1 MVIYHSKNPRAL
13 KNYATSTLPLLCK
26 WSNKAWISAPLFP
39 AWLTEYFKFTV
50 EIHSEK
56 KIPFKILLL
65 LDNTCG
71 LPRALMETYNEITV
85 VFIFASTTSILQP
98 KGQGV
103 ISILKSYSLTY
114 TLCKA
119 LHHRCSFLM
128 DLGKSIENLLER
140 THHSRCRWGRLW
152 FTGRN
157 QNISI
162 NGSLKEVDSNLHGWL
177 LGIHDLGG
185 GSNCRCGRI
194 RSGAW
199 RCDWIDAISW

>member
-1 MVIYHSKNPRAL
+1 MLHLPCLCSVNG
-13 KNYATSTLPLLCK
+13 ATKPEFQHLCFQHGLLNIL
-26 WSNKAWISAPLFP
+26 S
-39 AWLTEYFKFTV
+39 
-50 EIHSEK
+50 
-56 KIPFKILLL
+56 LLL
-65 LDNTCG
+65 RSTQKKRFLSKYYSCLIIHCG
-71 LPRALMETYNEITV
+71 LPRALMEMYNEITV
-85 VFIFASTTSILQP
+85 VFISASTTSILQP

-114 TLCKA
+114 TFCKA

-128 DLGKSIENLLER
+128 DLGKSTENLLER
-140 THHSRCRWGRLW
+140 THHSRCPWGRLW

-162 NGSLKEVDSNLHGWL
+162 NRSLKEVDSNLHGWL